1 MSRGCERQLDL
12 FAGAG
17 QRPDEP
23 APAVG
28 RPRLV
33 AAELDDEALVAA
45 IPSASLGDCRGL
57 AAEAGRRRLAAAIP
71 ALDALCRRF
80 RGFGIEQEIL
90 EQAAALE
97 ALAMIGGREAAHAVM
112 QMIVEQVVQG
122 PGLKS
127 AVAVA
132 ALLGTSLPSSVAAAL
147 LRHPAPEIR
156 ASACRCA
163 GRSPA
168 TIPLLV
174 ELLDDAD
181 DVVAREAACALGRM
195 GRHEARPL
203 LLRLLREQPSAAVI
217 DAVSSVADE
226 ECLVVIGRI
235 AQREQDLA
243 DAAFAVLEAIASPRA
258 MTIAAAAR
266 RLREGSRPR
275 LARRVTPPCEK
286 PVR

>member
-1 MSRGCERQLDL
+1 MSSGCEWQLDL

-23 APAVG
+23 APAVA
-28 RPRLV
+28 RPRLI
-33 AAELDDEALVAA
+33 APKLDDEALVAA

-71 ALDALCRRF
+71 ALNALCRRF
-80 RGFGIEQEIL
+80 RGFGIEQEIP

-97 ALAMIGGREAAHAVM
+97 ALAMIGGREAAQAVM
-112 QMIVEQVVQG
+112 RMIVEQIVQG

-132 ALLGTSLPSSVAAAL
+132 ALLGASLPSSVAAAL
-147 LRHPAPEIR
+147 LQHPAPEIR
-156 ASACRCA
+156 AGACRCT
-163 GRSPA
+163 GRLPA
-168 TIPLLV
+168 AVPLLV

-181 DVVAREAACALGRM
+181 HIVAQEAACALGRM

-217 DAVSSVADE
+217 DAVSGVADE
-226 ECLVVIGRI
+226 GCLVVIGRI
-235 AQREQDLA
+235 AQREQALA
-243 DAAFAVLEAIASPRA
+243 DAAFTALETIGSPRA

-266 RLREGSRPR
+266 RLRQ
-275 LARRVTPPCEK
+275 A
-286 PVR
+286 

>member
-1 MSRGCERQLDL
+1 MSSGCERQLDL

-17 QRPDEP
+17 QRQDEP

-28 RPRLV
+28 RPPL
-33 AAELDDEALVAA
+33 AAAKLDDDALLAA
-45 IPSASLGDCRGL
+45 LRYASLSDCRAL
-57 AAEAGRRRLAAAIP
+57 AGEAGRRRLAAAIP
-71 ALDALCRRF
+71 ALNALCRRF
-80 RGFGIEQEIL
+80 RGFGIEREIP

-97 ALAMIGGREAAHAVM
+97 ALEMIGGREAAQAVM
-112 QMIVEQVVQG
+112 RMIVEQVVQG
-122 PGLKS
+122 PGLKA

-132 ALLGTSLPSSVAAAL
+132 ALLGASLPGSIAASL

-156 ASACRCA
+156 ADACRCA

-168 TIPLLV
+168 AVPLLV

-181 DVVAREAACALGRM
+181 RVVAQEAACALGRM

-226 ECLVVIGRI
+226 ECLVVI
-235 AQREQDLA
+235 AHSKQALA
-243 DAAFAVLEAIASPRA
+243 DAAFATLETIGSPRA

-266 RLREGSRPR
+266 RLRQ
-275 LARRVTPPCEK
+275 A
-286 PVR
+286 

>member
-1 MSRGCERQLDL
+1 MSNGCDRQLDL

-17 QRPDEP
+17 QRPDQTAVP
-23 APAVG
+23 AIG

-33 AAELDDEALVAA
+33 PPELDDKALVAA

-71 ALDALCRRF
+71 ALEALCRRF
-80 RGFGIEQEIL
+80 CGFGVEQAIP

-97 ALAMIGGREAAHAVM
+97 ALATIGGREAAQAVM
-112 QMIVEQVVQG
+112 RMIIDQVVQG

-127 AVAVA
+127 TVA
-132 ALLGTSLPSSVAAAL
+132 AAATLGASLPSSVAASL

-168 TIPLLV
+168 AIPLLV

-181 DVVAREAACALGRM
+181 HIVAREAACTLGRM
-195 GRHEARPL
+195 GRHEARLL

-235 AQREQDLA
+235 AQREPHLA
-243 DAAFAVLEAIASPRA
+243 NAAFAALEAIGSSRA
-258 MTIAAAAR
+258 MMIAAAAR
-266 RLREGSRPR
+266 RLRQ
-275 LARRVTPPCEK
+275 A
-286 PVR
+286 

>member
-1 MSRGCERQLDL
+1 MSSGCGRQLDL

-17 QRPDEP
+17 RRPEQTTVP
-23 APAVG
+23 ARG

-57 AAEAGRRRLAAAIP
+57 AAEAGQRRLMAAIP
-71 ALDALCRRF
+71 ALEALCWRF
-80 RGFGIEQEIL
+80 RGFGVEVEIP
-90 EQAAALE
+90 EQAATLD
-97 ALAMIGGREAAHAVM
+97 ALAMIGRREAAQAVTR
-112 QMIVEQVVQG
+112 MIVEQVVQG

-132 ALLGTSLPSSVAAAL
+132 ASLGASLPGSVAASL
-147 LRHPAPEIR
+147 LQHPAPEIR
-156 ASACRCA
+156 AGACRCA
-163 GRSPA
+163 GRAPA
-168 TIPLLV
+168 AIPLLV
-174 ELLDDAD
+174 ELLDDANHM
-181 DVVAREAACALGRM
+181 VAREAACALGRL

-203 LLRLLREQPSAAVI
+203 LLRLLREQPSPTVI

-243 DAAFAVLEAIASPRA
+243 DAAFAALEAIASPRA
-258 MTIAAAAR
+258 TTIAAAAR
-266 RLREGSRPR
+266 RLRE
-275 LARRVTPPCEK
+275 A
-286 PVR
+286 

>member
-1 MSRGCERQLDL
+1 MSSGCDRQLDL

-17 QRPDEP
+17 QRRDQTAVP
-23 APAVG
+23 AIG
-28 RPRLV
+28 WPRLV
-33 AAELDDEALVAA
+33 APELDDDALVAA

-57 AAEAGRRRLAAAIP
+57 AAEAGHRRLAAAIP
-71 ALDALCRRF
+71 ALEALCRRF
-80 RGFGIEQEIL
+80 CGFGIEREIP
-90 EQAAALE
+90 EQAAALN
-97 ALAMIGGREAAHAVM
+97 ALATIGGREAAQAVM
-112 QMIVEQVVQG
+112 RMIVEQVVQG

-132 ALLGTSLPSSVAAAL
+132 ALLGASLPSMVAASL

-168 TIPLLV
+168 AVPQLV

-181 DVVAREAACALGRM
+181 RAVTQEAACALGRM
-195 GRHEARPL
+195 GRHEGRPL

-217 DAVSSVADE
+217 DALSGVADE

-235 AQREQDLA
+235 ARRDRNLA
-243 DAAFAVLEAIASPRA
+243 DAALAALEVIGSPRA

-266 RLREGSRPR
+266 RLRQ
-275 LARRVTPPCEK
+275 A
-286 PVR
+286 

>member
-1 MSRGCERQLDL
+1 MITGYEQQLDL

-17 QRPDEP
+17 LRPDEP

-28 RPRLV
+28 RSRLI
-33 AAELDDEALVAA
+33 APELDDEALVAA
-45 IPSASLGDCRGL
+45 IPSASLGDCRSL
-57 AAEAGRRRLAAAIP
+57 AAEAGHRRLTAAIP
-71 ALDALCRRF
+71 ALEALCRRF
-80 RGFGIEQEIL
+80 RGFGVEEEIS

-97 ALAMIGGREAAHAVM
+97 ALGMIGGREAAQAVTRL
-112 QMIVEQVVQG
+112 IVEQVVQG

-132 ALLGTSLPSSVAAAL
+132 ASLGASLPGSVAASL
-147 LRHPAPEIR
+147 LWHPAPEIR
-156 ASACRCA
+156 AGACRCA

-168 TIPLLV
+168 AVPLLV

-181 DVVAREAACALGRM
+181 RVVAQEAACALGRM

-217 DAVSSVADE
+217 DAASSVADE

-235 AQREQDLA
+235 AHREPALA
-243 DAAFAVLEAIASPRA
+243 DAAFAALDAIASPRA
-258 MTIAAAAR
+258 ITIAAAAR
-266 RLREGSRPR
+266 RLRQ
-275 LARRVTPPCEK
+275 A
-286 PVR
+286 

>member
-1 MSRGCERQLDL
+1 MSSGYEQQLDL

-28 RPRLV
+28 RPRLI
-33 AAELDDEALVAA
+33 APELDDEALVAA
-45 IPSASLGDCRGL
+45 IPSASLGDCRSL
-57 AAEAGRRRLAAAIP
+57 AAEAGHRRLTAAIP
-71 ALDALCRRF
+71 ALEALCRRF
-80 RGFGIEQEIL
+80 RGFGVEEEIS

-97 ALAMIGGREAAHAVM
+97 ALGMIGGREAAQAVTRL
-112 QMIVEQVVQG
+112 IVEQVVQG

-132 ALLGTSLPSSVAAAL
+132 ASLGASLPGSVAASL
-147 LRHPAPEIR
+147 LWHPAPEIR
-156 ASACRCA
+156 AGACRCA

-168 TIPLLV
+168 AVPLLV

-181 DVVAREAACALGRM
+181 RVVAQEAACALGRM

-217 DAVSSVADE
+217 DAASSVADE

-235 AQREQDLA
+235 AHREPALA
-243 DAAFAVLEAIASPRA
+243 DAAFAALDAIASPRA
-258 MTIAAAAR
+258 ITIAAAAR
-266 RLREGSRPR
+266 RLRQ
-275 LARRVTPPCEK
+275 A
-286 PVR
+286 

>member
-1 MSRGCERQLDL
+1 MSRGCDRQLDL

-17 QRPDEP
+17 RRPEQTAVP
-23 APAVG
+23 VVG

-33 AAELDDEALVAA
+33 AAELDDEALVTA
-45 IPSASLGDCRGL
+45 IPFASLGDCRSL

-71 ALDALCRRF
+71 ALEALCRRF
-80 RGFGIEQEIL
+80 CGFGVEQAIP
-90 EQAAALE
+90 EQAAAFE
-97 ALAMIGGREAAHAVM
+97 ALAMIGGREAAQAM
-112 QMIVEQVVQG
+112 MRMIAEQVVQG

-132 ALLGTSLPSSVAAAL
+132 ALLGVSLPGSVAASL

-168 TIPLLV
+168 TISLLV
-174 ELLDDAD
+174 ELLDDID
-181 DVVAREAACALGRM
+181 HIVAREAACTLGRM
-195 GRHEARPL
+195 GRHEGRPL

-217 DAVSSVADE
+217 DAVSGVADE

-235 AQREQDLA
+235 AQREPHLA
-243 DAAFAVLEAIASPRA
+243 DPAFAALEAIASPRA
-258 MTIAAAAR
+258 MTIAAVAR
-266 RLREGSRPR
+266 RLRQ
-275 LARRVTPPCEK
+275 A
-286 PVR
+286 

>member
-1 MSRGCERQLDL
+1 VSSGRDRQPDL
-12 FAGAG
+12 FAWAG
-17 QRPDEP
+17 QCPDQPTVP
-23 APAVG
+23 AIG

-33 AAELDDEALVAA
+33 AAELDDKALVAA

-57 AAEAGRRRLAAAIP
+57 VTEAGRRRLAAAIP

-80 RGFGIEQEIL
+80 RGFGVEQAIP
-90 EQAAALE
+90 EQAAALD
-97 ALAMIGGREAAHAVM
+97 ALAMIGGREAAQAVM
-112 QMIVEQVVQG
+112 RIIVERVVQG
-122 PGLKS
+122 PGLQS

-132 ALLGTSLPSSVAAAL
+132 ALLGASLPHSIAASL

-168 TIPLLV
+168 AISQLV

-181 DVVAREAACALGRM
+181 RIVAREAACALGRM

-235 AQREQDLA
+235 ARRERDRA
-243 DAAFAVLEAIASPRA
+243 DAAFAALENIASPRA

-266 RLREGSRPR
+266 RLRQ
-275 LARRVTPPCEK
+275 A
-286 PVR
+286 

>member
-1 MSRGCERQLDL
+1 MSSGCDRQLNL

-17 QRPDEP
+17 QRPDQP
-23 APAVG
+23 TVRAIG

-33 AAELDDEALVAA
+33 ASELDDEALVAA

-57 AAEAGRRRLAAAIP
+57 AAEAGHRRLVAAIP
-71 ALDALCRRF
+71 ALEALCRRF
-80 RGFGIEQEIL
+80 RGFGVEQEIP
-90 EQAAALE
+90 EQAAVLN
-97 ALAMIGGREAAHAVM
+97 ALATIGGREAAQAVM
-112 QMIVEQVVQG
+112 RMIVEQVVQG

-132 ALLGTSLPSSVAAAL
+132 ALLGASLPTSVAGSL

-168 TIPLLV
+168 AIPQLV
-174 ELLDDAD
+174 ELLDDAHR
-181 DVVAREAACALGRM
+181 VVAREAACALGRM
-195 GRHEARPL
+195 GRHEGRPL
-203 LLRLLREQPSAAVI
+203 LLRLLREQPSTAVI
-217 DAVSSVADE
+217 DAVSGVADE

-235 AQREQDLA
+235 AHKERDLA
-243 DAAFAVLEAIASPRA
+243 DAAFAALEAIGSPRA

-266 RLREGSRPR
+266 RLGQ
-275 LARRVTPPCEK
+275 A
-286 PVR
+286 

>member
-1 MSRGCERQLDL
+1 MAASDTAAMSNGCDRQLDL
-12 FAGAG
+12 FGGAG
-17 QRPDEP
+17 RRPDQTTVP
-23 APAVG
+23 PIG
-28 RPRLV
+28 PPRLT

-45 IPSASLGDCRGL
+45 IPSASLSDCRGL
-57 AAEAGRRRLAAAIP
+57 AAEAGHRRLAGAIP
-71 ALDALCRRF
+71 ALEALCRRF
-80 RGFGIEQEIL
+80 RGFGVEEEIP

-97 ALAMIGGREAAHAVM
+97 ALAMIGGREAAQAVTR
-112 QMIVEQVVQG
+112 MIVAQVVQG

-132 ALLGTSLPSSVAAAL
+132 ALLGASLPGNIAASL

-156 ASACRCA
+156 AGACCCA

-168 TIPLLV
+168 AIPLLV
-174 ELLDDAD
+174 ELLDDTEH
-181 DVVAREAACALGRM
+181 VVAREAACALGRL

-235 AQREQDLA
+235 AQREPHLA
-243 DAAFAVLEAIASPRA
+243 DAAFAALEAIGSPRA
-258 MTIAAAAR
+258 MMIAATAR
-266 RLREGSRPR
+266 RLRQ
-275 LARRVTPPCEK
+275 A
-286 PVR
+286 